1 MEKILRIL
9 SGFNQCAEVP
19 VPPGISLVVGR
30 HSDCAVIL
38 ADSGIA
44 ERHCR
49 IVLEQKNQNAA
60 SEVLCTAIDA
70 NIQVSGRTLQP
81 GETMRV
87 PDYAV
92 IQCGSIFFALGDRSC
107 NWQQLEESL
116 EEKPSSIQGVIRYRW
131 RQLIQR
137 VHMMP
142 TRQRRA
148 YGAVLVSGALVMVA
162 FILAALPA
170 RLDVNSQAYLD
181 EAKRW
186 LKSVAPPGSE
196 LTITRMQDGQLLLS
210 GYIAT
215 SYQNE
220 TLTLEAKNS
229 QYQPRLEVYAV
240 EQMVASLSRLTNLG
254 NLPCIANYLSAGRLG
269 CNNDIPDKRQATH
282 LQTLAQQI
290 PGVKALEL
298 RSPVESVVAE
308 SDNKKKPGFDVAN
321 AMDTKPEVPKQAAAP
336 GFPEFKRKLGV
347 FISKQESYVVDAR
360 GFKFREGDVI
370 DGYTITSINLDQIQ
384 LAYGDQRFA
393 LQIAMMQ

>member
-9 SGFNQCAEVP
+9 SGFNQCAQVP
-19 VPPGISLVVGR
+19 VQPGISLVVGR
-30 HSDCAVIL
+30 HPDCAVIL
-38 ADSGIA
+38 ADSGVA

-49 IVLEQKNQNAA
+49 IVLEQKNQSAA
-60 SEVLCTAIDA
+60 SEMLCTAIDA

-87 PDYAV
+87 PDYAA

-107 NWQQLEESL
+107 NWQQIEASL
-116 EEKPSSIQGVIRYRW
+116 EEKPSSIQGVIRHRW

-137 VHMMP
+137 VYAMSIQ
-142 TRQRRA
+142 QRRA
-148 YGAVLVSGALVMVA
+148 YGAVLVSGVLVMVGL
-162 FILAALPA
+162 ILAALPA
-170 RLDVNSQAYLD
+170 RLDVNSQAYIN

-215 SYQNE
+215 SYQNDM
-220 TLTLEAKNS
+220 LALEARNS
-229 QYQPRLEVYAV
+229 KYQPRLEVYAV
-240 EQMVASLSRLTNLG
+240 EQMVASLSRLANLG

-269 CNNDIPDKRQATH
+269 CNNDIPDKQQATH

-298 RSPVESVVAE
+298 RSPVDSVLAE
-308 SDNKKKPGFDVAN
+308 NVNKQKPDSAVVDAANKK
-321 AMDTKPEVPKQAAAP
+321 PEASKQAAAS
-336 GFPEFKRKLGV
+336 GFPELKRKLGV
-347 FISKQESYVVDAR
+347 FISKQGRYVVDTR

-370 DGYTITSINLDQIQ
+370 DGYTITAINLDQIQ
-384 LAYGDQRFA
+384 LAYGEQRFA
-393 LQIAMMQ
+393 LQVAMAQ

>member
-9 SGFNQCAEVP
+9 SGFNQCAQVP
-19 VPPGISLVVGR
+19 VQPGISLVVGR
-30 HSDCAVIL
+30 HPDCAVIL

-70 NIQVSGRTLQP
+70 HIQVSGQTLQP

-87 PDYAV
+87 PDYAA

-107 NWQQLEESL
+107 DWQQIEASL

-131 RQLIQR
+131 RQFIQR
-137 VHMMP
+137 VYAMSIQ
-142 TRQRRA
+142 QRRA
-148 YGAVLVSGALVMVA
+148 YGAVLVSGVLVMVGL
-162 FILAALPA
+162 ILAALPA
-170 RLDVNSQAYLD
+170 RLNVNSQAYID

-215 SYQNE
+215 SYQNDM
-220 TLTLEAKNS
+220 LALEARNS
-229 QYQPRLEVYAV
+229 KYQPRLEVYAV
-240 EQMVASLSRLTNLG
+240 EQMVASLSRLANLG

-269 CNNDIPDKRQATH
+269 CNNDIPDKQQATH

-298 RSPVESVVAE
+298 RPPVDSVVAE
-308 SDNKKKPGFDVAN
+308 NANKKKPDSAVVDAAN
-321 AMDTKPEVPKQAAAP
+321 KKPEASKQAAAS
-336 GFPEFKRKLGV
+336 GFPELKRKLGV
-347 FISKQESYVVDAR
+347 FISKQGRYVVDTR

-370 DGYTITSINLDQIQ
+370 DGYTITAINLDQIQ
-384 LAYGDQRFA
+384 LAYGEQHFS
-393 LQIAMMQ
+393 LQVAMAQ